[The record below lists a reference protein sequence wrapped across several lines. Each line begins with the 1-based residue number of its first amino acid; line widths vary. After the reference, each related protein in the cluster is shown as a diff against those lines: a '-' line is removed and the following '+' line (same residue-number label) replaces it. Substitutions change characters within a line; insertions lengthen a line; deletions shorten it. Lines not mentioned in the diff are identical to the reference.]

1 MRRVMV
7 IGCPGAGKST
17 VARRL
22 ADKLALPRIALD
34 GVYWR
39 PGWVECPST
48 EFREAVARLAATPA
62 WVMDGN
68 YGFTYDLR
76 MPVADTI
83 VWLDLPRWT
92 CVRSVL
98 VRTARGYGRT
108 RETLPP
114 GCPERFDMEFLG
126 YMWNFNTRQ
135 RPGMVAA
142 LEKFAGHA
150 RLHRLESRKDGER
163 FMAMIEQR

>member
-7 IGCPGAGKST
+7 IGSPGAGKST
-17 VARRL
+17 LARGL
-22 ADKLALPRIALD
+22 ADKLARPMVALD
-34 GVYWR
+34 SLYWR
-39 PGWVECPST
+39 PGWVESPGA
-48 EFREAVARLAATPA
+48 EFREAVARFAATPA

-92 CVRSVL
+92 CARRVVI
-98 VRTARGYGRT
+98 RTARGHGRT
-108 RETLPP
+108 RDTLPP
-114 GCPERFDMEFLG
+114 GCPERFDLEFLA
-126 YMWNFNTRQ
+126 YVWNFKANQ

-142 LEKFAGHA
+142 VEKYAGHA
-150 RLHRLESRKDGER
+150 RLHRLESRKDTER
-163 FMAMIEQR
+163 FMAMIERR

>member
-7 IGCPGAGKST
+7 IGSPGSGKST
-17 VARRL
+17 MARRL
-22 ADKLALPRIALD
+22 ADRLALPMIALD
-34 GVYWR
+34 TLYWR
-39 PGWVECPST
+39 PGWVENSRAA
-48 EFREAVARLAATPA
+48 FREAVAQYAAMPA

-68 YGFTYDLR
+68 YSFTYDLR
-76 MPVADTI
+76 MPVADTV

-92 CVRSVL
+92 CMRSL
-98 VRTARGYGRT
+98 LLRTARGYGRT
-108 RETLPP
+108 RDTSPP
-114 GCPERFDMEFLG
+114 GCPERFDVEFLG
-126 YMWNFNTRQ
+126 YVWNFNTSQ